1 MAQRYNQNMDSD
13 ASTVLPAEFT
23 NRLEKI
29 VVPAAFGLVMAA
41 FSSDR
46 PTTFRVNTL
55 KTTAAVLRESLN
67 RQGFE
72 TKDVDW
78 YPDAF
83 ILENKS
89 LRELSETAEYKTGQ
103 LYVQSLSSML
113 PPLILD
119 PKPGEKVLDIA
130 AAPGSKT
137 TQMAGIMENKG
148 QITAND
154 ASRIRIYRLEANL
167 KLQGATIARITHEDA
182 RAVWQK
188 SPEYYD
194 KTLVDVPCSMEGR
207 FISSD
212 PKSYQDWSVKKV
224 RELSRLQR
232 WILRSAVSAT
242 KPGGTIVYSTCTL
255 SPEEN
260 EEVIDWLLKKEKGN
274 VVLSSITMG
283 SLSFDPVISSWEGKT
298 YDPTLQRT
306 ARIYPSNYMEG
317 FYIAKLKKAGST
329 LPKAMR
335 TTNAV

>member
-1 MAQRYNQNMDSD
+1 MDSP
-13 ASTVLPAEFT
+13 APSVLPIEFID
-23 NRLEKI
+23 RLKKLLE
-29 VVPAAFGLVMAA
+29 PAAFDRVMTA

-55 KTTAAVLRESLN
+55 KTTAATLRESLN
-67 RQGFE
+67 KQGFNI
-72 TKDVDW
+72 KNVDW

-89 LRELSETAEYKTGQ
+89 LRELTETEAYNAGQ

-113 PPLILD
+113 PPLVLN
-119 PKPGEKVLDIA
+119 PRPGEKVLDIA

-137 TQMAGIMENKG
+137 TQIAAMMENKG

-154 ASRIRIYRLEANL
+154 ASRVRIYRLEANL

-182 RAVWQK
+182 RALWQK

-194 KTLVDVPCSMEGR
+194 RTLVDVPCSMEGR
-207 FISSD
+207 FSVAD

-260 EEVIDWLLKKEKGN
+260 EEIIDWLLKKEKGN
-274 VVLSSITMG
+274 VVLETIQTD
-283 SLSFDPVISSWEGKT
+283 LLPFDDPILPSWDGKT
-298 YDPTLQRT
+298 YDPTLKLT
-306 ARIYPSNYMEG
+306 ARINPSKFMEG
-317 FYIAKLKKAGST
+317 FYIAKLKKVSST

-335 TTNAV
+335 PENAV